1 MDALGEGDIC
11 VSNASRPKQC
21 SLTEARAREFEK
33 AREKD
38 QRRGKLKE
46 ASKIDGVRS

>member
-21 SLTEARAREFEK
+21 SLTEARARELEK
-33 AREKD
+33 REGRIND
-38 QRRGKLKE
+38 
-46 ASKIDGVRS
+46 DVN